1 MHDTTIDLL
10 LEQSGAD
17 GPAID
22 ALVPLVYGE
31 LRSIAHRLLAAEHQ
45 PRGTLDT
52 TALVHEAYLKLA
64 AGREAGSH
72 GRAYFF
78 AAVARA
84 MRQVLVE
91 TARRRQRHKRG
102 AGQGALP
109 LSAAAAVADDRG
121 DEVLAIDQ
129 ALDELAALYPR
140 AAKVVEC
147 RFFAGL
153 SVPETAEALGVSER
167 TVKRDGSLAQAWLY
181 RKLRGED

>member
-31 LRSIAHRLLAAEHQ
+31 LRSIAHRLLAAEHR

-181 RKLRGED
+181 RQLRGED